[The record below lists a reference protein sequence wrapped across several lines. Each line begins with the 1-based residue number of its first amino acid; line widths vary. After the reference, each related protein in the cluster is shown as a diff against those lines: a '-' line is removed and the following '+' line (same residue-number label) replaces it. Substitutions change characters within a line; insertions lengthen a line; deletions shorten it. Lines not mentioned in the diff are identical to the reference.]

1 MARFRPWFVR
11 LAVLSS
17 LVLAS
22 GAGWKWKA

>member
-22 GAGWKWKA
+22 GAGWKWKS